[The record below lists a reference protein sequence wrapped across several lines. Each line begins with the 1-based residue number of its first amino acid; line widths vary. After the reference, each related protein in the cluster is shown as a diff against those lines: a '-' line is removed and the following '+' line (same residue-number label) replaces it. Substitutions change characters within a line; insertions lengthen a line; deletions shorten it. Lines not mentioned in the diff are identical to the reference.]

1 MFKIRCEFCSKAPPA
16 VVDNDIAIHL
26 YYIAHEA
33 IANACK
39 HGNAAQVMI
48 TLEPSNDRFALWVRD
63 DGQGF
68 AVNGQSHAGMGIRI
82 MQYRARVIGATLNL
96 QSAPGRGTDVSCL
109 FYPVT
114 GDGAR
119 NGANGHNDTSRHE

>member
-1 MFKIRCEFCSKAPPA
+1 
-16 VVDNDIAIHL
+16 VDHEVAIHI

-39 HGNAAQVMI
+39 HGNASHVNI
-48 TLEPSNDRFALWVRD
+48 SLEPHKDRFALNVRD

-68 AVNGQSHAGMGIRI
+68 VLDGKNHTGMGIRI

-96 QSAPGRGTDVSCL
+96 RSASGSGTDVSCL
-109 FYPVT
+109 FFPVT
-114 GDGAR
+114 VESSR
-119 NGANGHNDTSRHE
+119 NGNNGHYRMNGHD